1 MIIRVSDYPAKG
13 IKIVSNGAQA
23 NGDPK
28 EQICFD
34 LHVGEGVRIAGD
46 DTRRRTPNPIRLKPN
61 DCLRIETREHLTIP
75 NTVFGMLCSRASL
88 TAEGLVAANL
98 KIDPKFQG
106 KLTITIFNA
115 SKNVITINPN
125 LPFCSIYFATLEEPV
140 DSESPIRTP
149 PEAKIITGNRILEW
163 FHRSSGHIL
172 TFVLSVLA
180 SIIASYIFGWAGPTK
195 LPATPPHA
203 ISPPQQGSAGAAPI
217 PIANDPSKDNTPNNK
232 KQ

>member
-1 MIIRVSDYPAKG
+1 MIIRVSNYAAKG
-13 IKIVSNGAQA
+13 IKIVNGGQP

-34 LHVGEGVRIAGD
+34 LHVGASVRIAGD
-46 DTRRRTPNPIRLKPN
+46 ETRRPTPKPIRLKPN
-61 DCLRIETREHLTIP
+61 DCLRIETKEHLTIP

-115 SKNVITINPN
+115 SKNVITINPD
-125 LPFCSIYFATLEEPV
+125 LPFCSIFFATLEEPV
-140 DSESPIRTP
+140 DPDSPIRTP
-149 PEAKIITGNRILEW
+149 PEAKIITGNRIVEW

-172 TFVLSVLA
+172 TFLLSVLA
-180 SIIASYIFGWAGPTK
+180 SIIASYIFVWAGASKVTA
-195 LPATPPHA
+195 ATPHPA
-203 ISPPQQGSAGAAPI
+203 SPTQQALPGPTPIS
-217 PIANDPSKDNTPNNK
+217 IANDPSKDNTPTNNK
-232 KQ
+232 